1 MSHRAGDG
9 EAVDEGLSLV
19 MSGVLPAK
27 ALEKKK
33 IELNFR
39 NDDDKDERNKTII

>member
-9 EAVDEGLSLV
+9 EAVGEGLSLV

-33 IELNFR
+33 KSNTTFGMTMII
-39 NDDDKDERNKTII
+39 KTR